1 MVGVAAFQHEGS
13 SSVVLIVILFVVE
26 VFFGRALVGGSNSKS
41 KEGVLEYTVTRA
53 AMMSYAN
60 LTDITNLA

>member
-1 MVGVAAFQHEGS
+1 MV
-13 SSVVLIVILFVVE
+13 IVILFVVE
-26 VFFGRALVGGSNSKS
+26 VLFGRALVGGGNSKS

-60 LTDITNLA
+60 FNRYHQFSLKGI

>member
-1 MVGVAAFQHEGS
+1 MVDVAAFQHEGS
-13 SSVVLIVILFVVE
+13 SSFMMIVIYFVVE

>member
-1 MVGVAAFQHEGS
+1 M
-13 SSVVLIVILFVVE
+13 IVILFVVD
-26 VFFGRALVGGSNSKS
+26 VFGRALVGGSNSKS

>member
-1 MVGVAAFQHEGS
+1 M
-13 SSVVLIVILFVVE
+13 LIVILFVVE
-26 VFFGRALVGGSNSKS
+26 VFFGRALVGDSNSKS